1 VTEDFTPFP
10 PEGLTHLYYLG
21 LLSDS
26 KSLSADPQLV
36 DLTPRPPLNETIGVE
51 LDNLYR
57 RMGIDVQQT
66 FKQLDLSPINVLKTD
81 RNMGL
86 LSQENMLLT
95 LLHHQVLRNDVFM

>member
-1 VTEDFTPFP
+1 VIK
-10 PEGLTHLYYLG
+10 
-21 LLSDS
+21 

-36 DLTPRPPLNETIGVE
+36 GLTPRPPDPPLKETIGVK

-66 FKQLDLSPINVLKTD
+66 FRQLDLSPINVLQTD
-81 RNMGL
+81 RNIGL
-86 LSQENMLLT
+86 LSQENMFLT